1 MSMDSALKRALIF
14 SLGLGVV
21 TGIGLASQPAFAAP
35 PTKEACIT
43 AFDQAQQARRA
54 GHFGQSRE
62 QLLVCSQTACP
73 SVVRADCADVLKQ
86 VAAAQPTIV
95 LKAAD
100 AHGTDL
106 TDVSVDLNGK
116 SLTSTLDGRAIAVDP
131 GKLALV
137 FSRPPWKPVPVEVVI
152 AEGEKGRIVQATLG
166 PPLPPSERR
175 DFDGPPLPPP
185 KRSTVGWAVPIGLG
199 VVGVASFII
208 AGVTRIGVGN
218 DADADRSTGGCA
230 PFCSATERDDL
241 SGKLVRAN
249 VFLGIGIGTAVLAA
263 ASWFVLAPKRS
274 TRARGALSPTLLTW

>member
-1 MSMDSALKRALIF
+1 MHRALLL
-14 SLGLGVV
+14 SLGLL
-21 TGIGLASQPAFAAP
+21 LAPRVALAAP

-62 QLLVCSQTACP
+62 ELLVCSQTACP
-73 SVVRADCADVLKQ
+73 AVVRADCADVLKQ
-86 VAAAQPTIV
+86 VASAQPTIV

-106 TDVSVDLNGK
+106 TDVSVELNGQK
-116 SLTSTLDGRAIAVDP
+116 LASSLDGRAIPVDP

-166 PPLPPSERR
+166 PPLPPEERR
-175 DFDGPPLPPP
+175 VVYDGPPSPPP
-185 KRSTVGWAVPIGLG
+185 KRSTAGWAVPVGLG
-199 VVGVASFII
+199 VVSIASFVI
-208 AGVTRIGVGN
+208 AGVTRVGVGN
-218 DADADRSTGGCA
+218 DADDAKKPGGCA
-230 PFCSATERDDL
+230 PLCSSSDRDHW
-241 SGKLVRAN
+241 SGELVRAN

-263 ASWFVLAPKRS
+263 ASWLVLAPKRS
-274 TRARGALSPTLLTW
+274 TRSTGALRPLVLTW